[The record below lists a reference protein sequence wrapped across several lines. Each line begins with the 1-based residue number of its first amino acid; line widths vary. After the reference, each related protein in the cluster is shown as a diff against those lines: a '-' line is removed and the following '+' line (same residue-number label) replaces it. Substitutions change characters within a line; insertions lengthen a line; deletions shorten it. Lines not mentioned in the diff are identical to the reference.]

1 MYDKNVILVGT
12 KRICNQIA
20 YVFNIKEYS
29 ILENITDIEEDEDA
43 TILICK
49 KIKNKKKIKNNN
61 VYSLKDLYKYLDKEY
76 KEKFS
81 LNRNNV
87 RNIIRPTFTN
97 KRIID
102 KIPVELLKPSELLIK
117 VINSKEY
124 DISCNNLENS
134 CNIDYEGFIWGCCPT
149 WIRIPFGNINKENSY
164 NNHIARIIKLSS
176 LNKSY
181 CLCDLSKC
189 KFNNANIKETNIG
202 TLKTDNYPK
211 ELTIAIDKTCNL
223 KCQSCRKSRYK
234 ATKEENQKI
243 EEIKDK
249 LINTGW
255 LEKSDIIIAGQGEV
269 FFSEH
274 YKNILKTDIKRNKI
288 TILSNGT
295 LFNEKNWKL
304 LENKYK
310 EINVQISIDAATEE
324 TYKKLRCG
332 NFKSLIKNL
341 EMLGNLRKE
350 GKIQNLQFNFVV
362 QKDNYKEMIKFIEMG
377 KSFNADKILFTKLN
391 NWGTYSKKEY
401 LEKCLIIDK
410 KYLNDDLYK
419 TMQNPIFKERKVDL
433 TTFENYISASK
444 KIYGGKK

>member
-1 MYDKNVILVGT
+1 MCDKNVILVGT

-29 ILENITDIEEDEDA
+29 ILENITDIEKYEDD
-43 TILICK
+43 TIIICK

-61 VYSLKDLYKYLDKEY
+61 VYSLKELYKYLDKEY
-76 KEKFS
+76 KEKFA

-117 VINSKEY
+117 VINSKGY

-350 GKIQNLQFNFVV
+350 EKIQNLQFNFVV

-410 KYLNDDLYK
+410 KYLNNDLYK
-419 TMQNPIFKERKVDL
+419 TIQNPIFKEMEVDL

-444 KIYGGKK
+444 KLYGDKK